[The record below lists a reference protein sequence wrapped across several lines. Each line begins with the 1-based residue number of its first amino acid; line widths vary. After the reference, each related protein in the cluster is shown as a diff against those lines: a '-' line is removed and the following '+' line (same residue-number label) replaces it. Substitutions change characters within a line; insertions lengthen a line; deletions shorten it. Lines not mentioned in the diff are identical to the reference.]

1 MACLKAGKFLS
12 DFGYNSSPLFF
23 FVFSLVFSFPCLQL
37 RGIDTVEVLM
47 LKNMGDAVILFAVL
61 LQS

>member
-12 DFGYNSSPLFF
+12 DFGYNSSPLFL
-23 FVFSLVFSFPCLQL
+23 VFSLIFSFPCLQL
-37 RGIDTVEVLM
+37 HGIDTVEMLM
-47 LKNMGDAVILFAVL
+47 LKNMDDAVILFAVL